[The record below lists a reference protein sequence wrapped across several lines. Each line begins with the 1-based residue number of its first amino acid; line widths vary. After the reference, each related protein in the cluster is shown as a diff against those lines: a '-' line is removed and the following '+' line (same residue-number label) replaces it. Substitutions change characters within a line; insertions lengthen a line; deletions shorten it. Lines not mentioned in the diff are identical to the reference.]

1 MSETVIPNRV
11 SWVADGRRAHG
22 YLVVADDAL
31 HLICLKD
38 ESETAGAVGNATAKQ
53 FGLVGALV
61 GAGVSAAREASR
73 KKELLELY
81 QAQQQAPLSQRVAQ
95 HRLSRVIRKTDV
107 TALQTAAHL
116 TPTIVLSSGRLAVQP
131 EGSTAGAA
139 IEQWAGA
146 QQVKVEVVLPPKF
159 PWKVI
164 GVVLLIPVALVVL
177 HLLISIPFALKRSAN
192 QHRAVE
198 LREAFVAQAEKAYA
212 ALEGPTGEPF
222 MKRCAAKL
230 GGVKP
235 EDVMTYVGELP
246 ANAKA
251 MAKAD
256 YEGFPQ
262 LAYVELPE
270 REWDSAKVESNRVE
284 DRWAKRSSFGDSYR
298 RVVENPLDWSRVAN
312 RISSLPTRQPTHS
325 MVAKVNR
332 VELRA
337 SSRASMTVAL
347 LDANGAEVCRGDLT
361 VLAPPNGQASSVG
374 VGFQLAQGLPAGL
387 YLPFCKSTTGVC
399 HDPGYY
405 AGLAP

>member
-11 SWVADGRRAHG
+11 SWVAEGRRAHG
-22 YLVVADDAL
+22 YLIVADDAL

-38 ESETAGAVGNATAKQ
+38 ESETAGAVGNATARQ

-73 KKELLELY
+73 KKELNELY
-81 QAQQQAPLSQRVAQ
+81 QAQQQAPLGQRSTQ
-95 HRLSRVIRKTDV
+95 HRLSRVIRKADV
-107 TALQTAAHL
+107 TSLQTAAHL
-116 TPTIVLSSGRLAVQP
+116 TPTLVLSSGRLVVQP
-131 EGSTAGAA
+131 EGSTAGAV

-146 QQVKVEVVLPPKF
+146 QSVKVEIVQPPKF

-177 HLLISIPFALKRSAN
+177 HLLVSVPYAIKRNAN

-198 LREAFVAQAEKAYA
+198 VREAFVAQAEKGHA
-212 ALEGPTGEPF
+212 AIRGPTGEPF
-222 MKRCAAKL
+222 MKRCASKL
-230 GGVKP
+230 VGVSP

-262 LAYVELPE
+262 LAYV
-270 REWDSAKVESNRVE
+270 DDVAKVESNPVE
-284 DRWAKRSSFGDSYR
+284 DRWAKRSSFGDSYL
-298 RVVENPLDWSRVAN
+298 RVAESPLDWGRVAN
-312 RISSLPTRQPTHS
+312 RIYSLPARAPTHS

-332 VELRA
+332 VDLSA
-337 SSRASMTVAL
+337 GSKASMTVAL
-347 LDANGAEVCRGDLT
+347 LDAKGAELCRGDLT
-361 VLAPPNGQASSVG
+361 LLAPPDGRASSVG

-387 YLPFCKSTTGVC
+387 YLPFCTSTTGVW
-399 HDPGYY
+399 HDPGYS
-405 AGLAP
+405 AALVP